1 MCRALFSTLLPG
13 SSDHEFIDG
22 RLRVT
27 LVRLEYGRR
36 ERRSVWRVWKMLGL
50 ETKSV
55 ALAVNLTRLA
65 THVVEEISAVEL
77 HPRFGGPHLHRAPT
91 HRFIDLSRQR
101 QFFASLV

>member
-1 MCRALFSTLLPG
+1 MCRALSSTLLTSPP
-13 SSDHEFIDG
+13 DHEFIDG

-27 LVRLEYGRR
+27 LVRLEHGRR
-36 ERRSVWRVWKMLGL
+36 ERRSVWRVRKMLGF

-55 ALAVNLTRLA
+55 ALVVNLTRLA

-77 HPRFGGPHLHRAPT
+77 QPRFGRPHLHRAPA